1 MLPKNLL
8 LKALT
13 FLLLLLLG
21 SHSQAT
27 SPSSIGDLGV
37 GAEIGGESSVS
48 LQRAYSD
55 LSSYNIGLG
64 TYDKTVNLY
73 ADHLWYLTRDTLLH
87 PFVGAGLGAAFDDS
101 NDPLVEDVRG
111 LIRLPIGVSY
121 YTREVP
127 LNLFA
132 QLVPSFDTE
141 KDSEVFGQ
149 VGLKY
154 FFR

>member
-8 LKALT
+8 AKAL
-13 FLLLLLLG
+13 FSVLLLG
-21 SHSQAT
+21 F
-27 SPSSIGDLGV
+27 SPSSFANSPARMGDLGV

-48 LQRAYSD
+48 IQSV
-55 LSSYNIGLG
+55 YNETGAFNFGAG
-64 TYDKTVNLY
+64 TYDRSINVY
-73 ADHLWYLTRDTLLH
+73 ADHFWYLTRGTLFH
-87 PFVGAGLGAAFDDS
+87 PYVGAGIGAAFDDR

-121 YTREVP
+121 YTKEAP

-132 QLVPSFDTE
+132 QFVPSLDTE
-141 KDSEVFGQ
+141 KDSEIFGQ